1 MWDSS
6 SWDDQW
12 EDLPATERP
21 WTRVLYYLMFT
32 LKQREERT
40 SMQSISFYSGGK
52 GISPQP
58 AAAGTFAPRVGLG
71 E

>member
-40 SMQSISFYSGGK
+40 SMQSISFYSWGK
-52 GISPQP
+52 GNLT
-58 AAAGTFAPRVGLG
+58 AACGSRNLRASRWVR
-71 E
+71 